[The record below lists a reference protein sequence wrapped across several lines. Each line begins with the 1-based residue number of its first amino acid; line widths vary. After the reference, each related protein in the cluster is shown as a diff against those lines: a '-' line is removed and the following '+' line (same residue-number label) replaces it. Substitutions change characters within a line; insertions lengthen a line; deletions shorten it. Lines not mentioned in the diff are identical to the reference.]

1 MAEEVVVGVA
11 VPCTAFNF
19 QMIHQTARIHEP
31 GFHQRRT
38 SPVCGRARRRAL
50 ICGLPPPL
58 KKKKKRRTNYGER
71 APARPRKRGE
81 PRLRERPPTL
91 VVLVISFKWL
101 RGARLLA
108 LISGWSFFLAPRPNR
123 MWNEMNENASRHKRS
138 QPIAEKN
145 YCAFRPL
152 S

>member
-71 APARPRKRGE
+71 APARPPETQRAA
-81 PRLRERPPTL
+81 PERAAADAGCFGNQL
-91 VVLVISFKWL
+91 QMAF
-101 RGARLLA
+101 
-108 LISGWSFFLAPRPNR
+108 
-123 MWNEMNENASRHKRS
+123 
-138 QPIAEKN
+138 AELG
-145 YCAFRPL
+145 Y
-152 S
+152 